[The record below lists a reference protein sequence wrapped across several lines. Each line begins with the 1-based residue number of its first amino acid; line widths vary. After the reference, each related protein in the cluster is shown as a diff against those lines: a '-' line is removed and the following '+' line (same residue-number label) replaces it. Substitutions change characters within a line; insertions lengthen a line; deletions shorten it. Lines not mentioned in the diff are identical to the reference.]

1 MNYFATSNGRD
12 VVKKLSEVNSYRNRY
27 SIKEIW
33 RIQHWAAARINEN
46 AYRTDKH
53 MHVILK
59 FDVFKNVT
67 EQTGQTPAY
76 ITY

>member
-33 RIQHWAAARINEN
+33 GIQH
-46 AYRTDKH
+46 
-53 MHVILK
+53 
-59 FDVFKNVT
+59 
-67 EQTGQTPAY
+67 
-76 ITY
+76 